1 MERILH
7 LKDVIDA
14 ETFQKIQDN
23 IAVAT
28 EMSIITVDFKGKPI
42 TKHSG
47 CSDFCKLMRGNSKY
61 SQLCEKC
68 DSRGGVE
75 AARLEKPYI
84 YICHRGLVDFA
95 TPIIVKGQYLG
106 SVMAGQVLMKEDK
119 NIDLENIVARKT
131 EFDEFDEGEK
141 NNILSAYKRL
151 PIVEFKKIQAVADMM
166 FDVSNYIVKE
176 TVLKILE
183 KELSEKNIKF
193 MEATK
198 AKIELEK
205 EYKTSQLKALQ
216 SQINPHFLFNVLN
229 SISSLAIVENAPKT
243 QEVIYNLST
252 MLRYTLKKA
261 TKIVTLTE
269 ELDYVTSYLNLQK
282 IRFEDR
288 LNYDID
294 INSKYRDIKIP
305 FMIAQTFVENAVVHG
320 LETKEDGG
328 YIKIYTKEDE
338 EFVKIYVE
346 DNGTGIS
353 KEKLKELKED
363 LKLRSDNNLDKIG
376 INNVNKRMFHY
387 YKDDY
392 QINIDSKIRE
402 GTLVE
407 IIIPKEV

>member
-28 EMSIITVDFKGKPI
+28 QMSIITVDFKGKPI

-47 CSDFCKLMRGNSKY
+47 CSDFCKLMRGNIKY

-75 AARLEKPYI
+75 AARIEKPYI
-84 YICHRGLVDFA
+84 YICHKGLVDFA
-95 TPIIVKGQYLG
+95 TPIIVRGQYLG
-106 SVMAGQVLMKEDK
+106 SVMAGQVLMKENE
-119 NIDLENIVARKT
+119 NIDLENIVSKKMD
-131 EFDEFDEGEK
+131 FDEFDENEK
-141 NNILSAYKRL
+141 IEISSAYKRL
-151 PIVEFKKIQAVADMM
+151 PIVEFKKIQATADMM
-166 FDVSNYIVKE
+166 FDVSNYIAKE
-176 TVLKILE
+176 TVLKILQ

-198 AKIELEK
+198 EKIELEK

-252 MLRYTLKKA
+252 MLRHTLKKA
-261 TKIVTLTE
+261 TKIVKLNE
-269 ELDYVTSYLNLQK
+269 ELDYITSYLNLQK

-288 LNYDID
+288 LTYEINID
-294 INSKYRDIKIP
+294 LKCKEIKIP
-305 FMIAQTFVENAVVHG
+305 FMIIQTFVENAVIHG

-328 YIKIYTKEDE
+328 YIKIYIKEDD
-338 EFVKIYVE
+338 EFAKIYVE

-353 KEKLKELKED
+353 REKLRELKED
-363 LKLRSDNNLDKIG
+363 LKLRSDNDLDKIG

-392 QINIDSKIRE
+392 QINIDSRIRE

-407 IIIPKEV
+407 IMIPKEL